1 MFSLD
6 LLLRKPLHQA
16 EAVRRRIPRY
26 LIIVACGA
34 IFLLLSGCGARTVT
48 PTKEPVAERDAPAR
62 GGLVKVGY
70 TIQAGAFAR
79 VENAANLAETL
90 RRRTIDATYFLDA
103 DGLYKV
109 RFGSFSGRDE
119 ARSRADAL
127 RKAGVIDAFYIVS
140 PDQYAISREHT
151 YGTSYV
157 RAEIVKTARSFLGV
171 PYLWGGTSAETG
183 FDCSGLTAASYKLNG
198 LTLPRSA
205 REQFT
210 LGSPV
215 SRESL
220 FPGDL
225 VFFADGREEITHVGV
240 YIGGG
245 RFIHAPGQGRNI
257 REDALSGSGGYYE
270 KRFRGGRSYL

>member
-1 MFSLD
+1 MMRTFQIKD
-6 LLLRKPLHQA
+6 TT
-16 EAVRRRIPRY
+16 RRRGY
-26 LIIVACGA
+26 LIIAACSA
-34 IFLLLSGCGARTVT
+34 LLLILSGCGGRTAA
-48 PTKEPVAERDAPAR
+48 PLKQPVVERDTPAQAA
-62 GGLVKVGY
+62 LMKVGY

-79 VENAANLAETL
+79 VENAANLSENL
-90 RRRTIDATYFLDA
+90 RRRSLDATYFLDA

-109 RFGSFSGRDE
+109 RFGNFTGRDE
-119 ARSRADAL
+119 ARNRADAL

-140 PDQYAISREHT
+140 PDQYAVAREQM

-157 RAEIVKTARSFLGV
+157 RTEIVKTARSFLGV

-183 FDCSGLTAASYKLNG
+183 FDCSGLTVASYKLNG

-210 LGSPV
+210 LGSAV
-215 SRESL
+215 NRESL

-225 VFFADGREEITHVGV
+225 VFFANGREEITHVGIYV
-240 YIGGG
+240 GGD

-257 REDALSGSGGYYE
+257 REDSLSGSGGYYE